1 METSIVEILKEGVQ
15 WMVNFADSLRTR
27 HALR

>member
-15 WMVNFADSLRTR
+15 WMVNSADSLRTR
-27 HALR
+27 HAPR